1 MATDLPRLTY
11 LSFDSVSEGVG
22 ASQVL
27 PYVRGLARRGVRV
40 SLHTFE
46 KTPPG
51 EDLRLSLRSEGIAWA
66 AHRFGGRGA
75 KGGLSRVA
83 RGALAARGAP
93 LLHARSDL
101 PAGCALLSRAQTW
114 VWDMRGFW
122 ADERIDLGTLR
133 VGSPEDRVMRAI
145 ERGAARSAT
154 TILALAASAIPVL
167 VERHGTGVGNKVRVI
182 PTCVDLER
190 FLPHELPPPP
200 VRLLISGTL
209 NNRYDV
215 EGMVRFGKHLQ
226 RRLPAQ
232 LEVLCPEPSRWRAL
246 LLSEGALLGKADV
259 SEMPARV
266 ACAHA
271 GLALLKPSTTVA
283 NKASMPTKLA
293 EFLACGRPVIVSS
306 GLGDMDELIAR
317 YDCGVSID
325 SVSDA
330 ALEDAAAE
338 LERLLSDPSMPGR
351 CRSLAEDH
359 FSLDRAI
366 TSLLDAYQAAVEH
379 L

>member
-1 MATDLPRLTY
+1 MDLPRLTY
-11 LSFDSVSEGVG
+11 LSFDSVTEGVG

-27 PYVRGLARRGVRV
+27 PYVRGLTRRGVQL

-51 EDLRLSLRSEGIAWA
+51 EDLRLSLRKEGITWA
-66 AHRFGGRGA
+66 AHPFGGPGA
-75 KGGLSRVA
+75 RGGLSRVV
-83 RGALAARGAP
+83 RGALAVRGAA

-145 ERGAARSAT
+145 ERGAARSAA
-154 TILALAASAIPVL
+154 TILTLAASAVPVL
-167 VERHGTGVGNKVRVI
+167 VERHGPAVGSKVRVI

-190 FLPHELPPPP
+190 FLPNELPPPP

-215 EGMVRFGKHLQ
+215 EGMVRFAKHLQ
-226 RRLPAQ
+226 RRLPVQ
-232 LEVLCPEPSRWRAL
+232 LEVLCPEPSRWKAL
-246 LLSEGALLGKADV
+246 LLSEGALLDKADV

-266 ACAHA
+266 ARAHA

-306 GLGDMDELIAR
+306 GLGDMDQLLAR
-317 YDCGVSID
+317 YDCGVPID
-325 SVSDA
+325 KGSDA
-330 ALEDAAAE
+330 ALEGAAAE
-338 LERLLSDPSMPGR
+338 LERLLADPSTPSR

-366 TSLLDAYQAAVEH
+366 TSLLAAYQAALDLV
-379 L
+379 